1 MAVNPVRRVVR
12 TLAAPLRH
20 GIQTNHDIARTVFL
34 AGCGR
39 SGTTWLSE
47 ILNADRHYHYLFEP
61 FNNKKTPTW
70 RQFAYRQYL
79 PRGVVNA
86 QARSAAEG
94 ILSGRVHSAWID
106 SQNQA
111 LISGDRLVKDT
122 RANLMLGWL
131 RAEFPEMPV
140 VLLTRHPLAVTLSRE
155 KLGWGPGVSME
166 DLENQPEL
174 MERHLEPHRLLL
186 ERLSGDDFSMQIANW
201 CIEHLV
207 PLAELRDGEFCL
219 VQYESLVRNPEDEL
233 GRLFGYLGRGL
244 SDKHRSRLLRASAT
258 ASRGTRQ
265 SLDAARLL
273 RPWEGRLS
281 ADHERRASDIVAA
294 FGLEWLLQRMDGDD
308 QASPAPT

>member
-1 MAVNPVRRVVR
+1 M
-12 TLAAPLRH
+12 RH

-47 ILNADRHYHYLFEP
+47 ILNADRYYHYLFEP
-61 FNNKKTPTW
+61 FNNKKTPAW
-70 RQFAYRQYL
+70 RDFAYRQYL
-79 PRGVVNA
+79 PRGVANA
-86 QARSAAEG
+86 RARTAAEG

-111 LISGDRLVKDT
+111 FLSADRLVKDT

-131 RAEFPEMPV
+131 RDEFPDMPV

-155 KLGWGPGVSME
+155 KLGWGPGVSVE
-166 DLENQPEL
+166 DLERQPEL
-174 MERHLEPHRLLL
+174 MERHLEPHGPLLAS
-186 ERLSGDDFSMQIANW
+186 LSGDDFSMQIANW

-207 PLAELRDGEFCL
+207 PLAELGDGEFCL
-219 VQYESLVRNPEDEL
+219 VQYESLVRAPEDEL
-233 GRLFGYLGRGL
+233 LRLFTYLGRDL
-244 SDKHRSRLLRASAT
+244 SDAHRSRLLRASAT

-273 RPWEGRLS
+273 RPWAGRLS

-294 FGLEWLLQRMDGDD
+294 FGLEWLLRRIEGDD
-308 QASPAPT
+308 QAPLAPL